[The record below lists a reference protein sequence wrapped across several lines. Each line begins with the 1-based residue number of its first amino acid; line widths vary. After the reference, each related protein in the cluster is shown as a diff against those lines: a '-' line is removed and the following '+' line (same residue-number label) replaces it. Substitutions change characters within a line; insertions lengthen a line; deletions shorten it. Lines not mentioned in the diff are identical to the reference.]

1 MKERIGQEKTK
12 MKFGV
17 LESTWSSD
25 SYLGNL
31 RMPNFIA
38 VFGKLKSNPVY
49 TEVVTGGSSFFFGG
63 SS

>member
-1 MKERIGQEKTK
+1 MKERIRQEKTK
-12 MKFGV
+12 TKFGV

-38 VFGKLKSNPVY
+38 VFEKLKSNPVY
-49 TEVVTGGSSFFFGG
+49 TEELHH
-63 SS
+63 

>member
-12 MKFGV
+12 MEFGV
-17 LESTWSSD
+17 LESTRSSD

-49 TEVVTGGSSFFFGG
+49 TEEPHH
-63 SS
+63 